1 MRRRSRSSWE
11 LWRHLPRVLPYVR
24 PYRRHLGVSL
34 GLTLITTLCALL
46 APWPLAI
53 MIDSVSGNRT
63 APFGIDDRTVLLVL
77 AVLAGFLL
85 TAVQHATNV
94 GSSYVDS
101 TVEQNMVLDLRS
113 DLFAHC
119 QRLSFAYH
127 DARRS
132 GELMSRINYQAAS
145 VGTVAMSGPPLI
157 ESALT
162 LIGMTTVALLID
174 WKVAAISL
182 TVAPLVYYALGLYG
196 TRIVPR
202 LQRVQAL
209 EWQSLSIVNEA
220 MSMLR
225 VIVSFG
231 REGYEHRRFRHQGQQ
246 AVDERVQVTVRQ
258 TAFSLGVQT
267 TTALGTALVFLFGF
281 LAIFNGR
288 ITVGQFVVLL
298 SYVAAIYGPLESIS
312 ATVGSLHEQLVQLQS
327 SLDLLDTEPD
337 VTEDASPVSLGRA
350 RGEVAFENVTFT
362 YPGRSETIRDIS
374 FAVEPGQRVAVV
386 GPTGAGKTTL
396 MSLLIRFYDPSR
408 GRVTIDGVDV
418 RKISLRTLRT
428 QFAVVLQEPLLFSGT
443 IAENIRYGRLDASQ
457 AEIESA
463 AAAANAHSFV
473 VALPQGYET
482 VIGERGAHLSGGER
496 QRICIA
502 RAFVKDAPILV
513 LDEPTSSIDSR
524 TENVILDA
532 LDVLMEG
539 RTSFLIAHRL
549 STVRDADLI
558 LVVDK
563 GRIVQRGT
571 HDELLHE
578 HGIYHQLVDA
588 QERRRAL
595 RAVVAAE
602 RARA

>member
-1 MRRRSRSSWE
+1 MRKRSNPSRE
-11 LWRHLPRVLPYVR
+11 LWRCLPRVLPYVR

-34 GLTLITTLCALL
+34 GLTMITTLCALL

-94 GSSYVDS
+94 GSSYVDA

-132 GELMSRINYQAAS
+132 GELMSRINSQAAS
-145 VGTVAMSGPPLI
+145 VGTVAMSGPPLV

-162 LIGMTTVALLID
+162 LIGMTAVALLID

-196 TRIVPR
+196 SRIVPR

-231 REGYEHRRFRHQGQQ
+231 REGYEHRRFRRQGQE
-246 AVDERVQVTVRQ
+246 AVDARVQLTVRQ
-258 TAFSLGVQT
+258 TAFTLGVQT
-267 TTALGTALVFLFGF
+267 TTALGTGLVFLFGF
-281 LAIFNGR
+281 LAIFNGD

-298 SYVAAIYGPLESIS
+298 SYVAAIYGPLEAIS
-312 ATVGSLHEQLVQLQS
+312 ATVGMMHEQLVQLKS
-327 SLDLLDTEPD
+327 SLELLDTEPE
-337 VTEDASPVSLGRA
+337 VKEDPSPAGFGRA
-350 RGEVAFENVTFT
+350 RGAVAFESVGFA
-362 YPGRSETIRDIS
+362 YAGRGDTIRDVS
-374 FAVEPGQRVAVV
+374 FAVDPGARVAIV

-396 MSLLIRFYDPSR
+396 MSLLIRFYDPRS
-408 GRVTIDGVDV
+408 GRITIDGVDI
-418 RKISLRTLRT
+418 RKLSLRSLRS

-457 AEIESA
+457 EELEAA
-463 AAAANAHSFV
+463 AAAANAHDFV
-473 VALPQGYET
+473 VGLPFGYET
-482 VIGERGAHLSGGER
+482 MIGERGAHLSGGER

-532 LDVLMEG
+532 LDALMEG

-558 LVVDK
+558 LVVDH
-563 GRIVQRGT
+563 GRVVQRGT
-571 HDELLHE
+571 HDELLE
-578 HGIYHQLVDA
+578 QEGLFRQLVEA
-588 QERRRAL
+588 QERRRVL
-595 RAVVAAE
+595 RDVVAAE